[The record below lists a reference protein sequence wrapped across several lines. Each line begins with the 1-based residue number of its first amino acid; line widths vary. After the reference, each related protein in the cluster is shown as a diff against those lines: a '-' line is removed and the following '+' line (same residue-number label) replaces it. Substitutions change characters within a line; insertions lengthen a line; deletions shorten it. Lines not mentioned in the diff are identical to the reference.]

1 MRLFYGLSLPD
12 DIRAEAAFAARRA
25 EARMPG
31 RYGAPSNYHITLA
44 FLGEVAPERLPDAQA
59 ILAGHIA
66 PMPAPTITLGPVD
79 FFGRAENAILI
90 LRALCNPPLDALH
103 NALAADA
110 QACGLPSIPA
120 RSPRTSPSH
129 GMRRPRLKR
138 WPPFPYPRFPLRRN
152 RRTSF

>member
-31 RYGAPSNYHITLA
+31 RYGVPSNYHITLA

-66 PMPAPTITLGPVD
+66 PNARADHHAGACR
-79 FFGRAENAILI
+79 FF
-90 LRALCNPPLDALH
+90 
-103 NALAADA
+103 
-110 QACGLPSIPA
+110 
-120 RSPRTSPSH
+120 
-129 GMRRPRLKR
+129 RPRGKT
-138 WPPFPYPRFPLRRN
+138 PF
-152 RRTSF
+152 

>member
-1 MRLFYGLSLPD
+1 MASLP
-12 DIRAEAAFAARRA
+12 IITSRWRFWVKLRPNASPTRRPFW
-25 EARMPG
+25 PG
-31 RYGAPSNYHITLA
+31 ISP
-44 FLGEVAPERLPDAQA
+44 Q
-59 ILAGHIA
+59 
-66 PMPAPTITLGPVD
+66 MPAPTITLGPVD

-138 WPPFPYPRFPLRRN
+138 WPPFPYPRFPLAPKSAHLFLSARDDADALRY
-152 RRTSF
+152 TPLFSADFASFVSL